1 MGLEGSWRL
10 RNRIAQQS
18 TGKIG
23 RSRIIVR
30 ASMYAVSESKQDRN
44 DGISR
49 LLAYSLP
56 SYLRTSDDTDQK
68 CRNSTCYAYNI
79 IHSTLLKAL

>member
-1 MGLEGSWRL
+1 
-10 RNRIAQQS
+10 
-18 TGKIG
+18 
-23 RSRIIVR
+23 
-30 ASMYAVSESKQDRN
+30 MYAVSESKQDRN